1 MGHREIELEPTGVS
15 GPTANQAAKGE
26 PVRHLSQKQLA
37 LRLGLSERT
46 IEGWRYRCKGPD
58 YLRLEGRIA
67 YRLADVERFEADSL
81 RRSGAEPGKAP
92 R

>member
-1 MGHREIELEPTGVS
+1 MGQRETELEPTGVS
-15 GPTANQAAKGE
+15 GPAANQAAKGK
-26 PVRHLSQKQLA
+26 PVQHLSQKQLA

-46 IEGWRYRCKGPD
+46 IEGWRYRGKGPD

-67 YRLADVERFEADSL
+67 YRLADVERFERNSL
-81 RRSGAEPGKAP
+81 RRSGANPGKAP

>member
-1 MGHREIELEPTGVS
+1 MGHRETELEPTGVS
-15 GPTANQAAKGE
+15 GPAANQAAKRE

-46 IEGWRYRCKGPD
+46 IEGWRYRGKGPD

-67 YRLADVERFEADSL
+67 YRLADVERFEAGSL
-81 RRSGAEPGKAP
+81 RKNGAKPGKAP